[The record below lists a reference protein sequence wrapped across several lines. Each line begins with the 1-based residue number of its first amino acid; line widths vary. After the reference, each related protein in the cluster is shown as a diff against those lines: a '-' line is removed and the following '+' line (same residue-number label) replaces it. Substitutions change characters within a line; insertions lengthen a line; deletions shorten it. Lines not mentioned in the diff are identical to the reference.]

1 MLHVYFR
8 MLFSLTL
15 SNKVTS
21 DVFLTNP
28 GIVILIPE
36 VMFPQLTPRVARLLP
51 APAPSVL
58 AGQQLRFKKFGR
70 NIVPHRK
77 PRWVPMARSKMFKNP
92 PESTISKDE
101 RKHIHELNEEYMK
114 RIKALQFYVYEDDL
128 KAGDTGEAAV
138 IAAER
143 EEESHLVNLKVKL
156 IEYGVVLYLSCI
168 SEK

>member
-1 MLHVYFR
+1 
-8 MLFSLTL
+8 
-15 SNKVTS
+15 
-21 DVFLTNP
+21 
-28 GIVILIPE
+28 
-36 VMFPQLTPRVARLLP
+36 
-51 APAPSVL
+51 
-58 AGQQLRFKKFGR
+58 
-70 NIVPHRK
+70 
-77 PRWVPMARSKMFKNP
+77 MARSKMFKNP

-156 IEYGVVLYLSCI
+156 IEPWVNHSLLFIFFFI
-168 SEK
+168 SGK

>member
-1 MLHVYFR
+1 MKALVGAFNQEKA
-8 MLFSLTL
+8 LVGAFS
-15 SNKVTS
+15 V
-21 DVFLTNP
+21 
-28 GIVILIPE
+28 IVQPVVEPMELYTA
-36 VMFPQLTPRVARLLP
+36 L
-51 APAPSVL
+51 
-58 AGQQLRFKKFGR
+58 
-70 NIVPHRK
+70 

-143 EEESHLVNLKVKL
+143 EEESHLVNLKVKD
-156 IEYGVVLYLSCI
+156 IEYGVILYLFLHFRKMKKKI
-168 SEK
+168 KELQH

>member
-1 MLHVYFR
+1 
-8 MLFSLTL
+8 
-15 SNKVTS
+15 
-21 DVFLTNP
+21 
-28 GIVILIPE
+28 
-36 VMFPQLTPRVARLLP
+36 MFPHLTPRVARLLP

-143 EEESHLVNLKVKL
+143 EEESHLVNLKVKD
-156 IEYGVVLYLSCI
+156 IEYGVILYLFLYFRKMKKKI
-168 SEK
+168 KELQH